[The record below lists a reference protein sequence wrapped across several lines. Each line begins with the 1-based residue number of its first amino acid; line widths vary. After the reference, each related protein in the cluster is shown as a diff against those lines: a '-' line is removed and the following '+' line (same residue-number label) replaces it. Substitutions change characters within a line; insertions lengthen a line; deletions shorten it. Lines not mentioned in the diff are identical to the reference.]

1 MVLLVQPQMLVALQG
16 MMEALI
22 SKASGIASAAA
33 KMHTSGRGYASIWNV
48 CLGSNVFNV
57 VRLGGCLLWRRQ
69 SPGDNGFMFFS
80 FFLVG
85 QQIKALS
92 FTRLTAQQLGERLLR
107 WSGHYGQN
115 YVDSEKVWKCKKK
128 NKGVKRQHWWA
139 AVKEFHNQ
147 GGPDGQHLDGSDNQ
161 NKPPGDD
168 GLDGAPPSAAPID
181 KSAMPVPW
189 DFSDAPWNK
198 KPRIEV
204 VEDDKTTK
212 TGAEADR
219 KKEKEDGKSSSSQPE
234 EGKVRS
240 FGP

>member
-1 MVLLVQPQMLVALQG
+1 
-16 MMEALI
+16 
-22 SKASGIASAAA
+22 
-33 KMHTSGRGYASIWNV
+33 
-48 CLGSNVFNV
+48 
-57 VRLGGCLLWRRQ
+57 
-69 SPGDNGFMFFS
+69 MFFS

-181 KSAMPVPW
+181 KSAMPVRW

-234 EGKVRS
+234 EGKVRI
-240 FGP
+240 FGPWKSFHRSWILWCVTIGADSLCTKPGVSFDLHGLQKRCAVGMGWHGMGWDENLILLFQEDWI

>member
-57 VRLGGCLLWRRQ
+57 VRLGGFLLWRRQ

-107 WSGHYGQN
+107 WSG
-115 YVDSEKVWKCKKK
+115 
-128 NKGVKRQHWWA
+128 QHWWA

-234 EGKVRS
+234 EGKVRI